1 MPGFLTKPKLN
12 FLQTAK
18 SYLLQDTTER
28 CFLTSIFIMTV
39 FARTSAGIA
48 AAKDPASAL
57 PHELRMLL
65 TSIDGRT
72 HLSAYISILAG
83 FGDVRKMVQSLV
95 QSGYVQ
101 EIEDSGASLG
111 ANQLPA
117 SPAWARP
124 NSSFSQVKAPL
135 QNPTRP
141 SGVPDFKGRQTSSYQ
156 PAIEKTQSHPS
167 QSESKNRALDDL
179 RSAILLMC
187 DFVTMH
193 MPTQS
198 LELLLELES
207 VTSPAELIASLPGYE
222 AMVADFGEPARQHI
236 AELHTLLKKA

>member
-1 MPGFLTKPKLN
+1 MAN
-12 FLQTAK
+12 
-18 SYLLQDTTER
+18 
-28 CFLTSIFIMTV
+28 
-39 FARTSAGIA
+39 
-48 AAKDPASAL
+48 
-57 PHELRMLL
+57 
-65 TSIDGRT
+65 
-72 HLSAYISILAG
+72 
-83 FGDVRKMVQSLV
+83 LV

-111 ANQLPA
+111 ANQLPD

-124 NSSFSQVKAPL
+124 NSSFLQAQVPL

-156 PAIEKTQSHPS
+156 PAIEKTQSHSS

-207 VTSPAELIASLPGYE
+207 VTSSAELIASLPGYE